1 MSTPLETEAR
11 TRSEIHARPGQASDF
26 RPDIQGLRAIAVGLV
41 VLYHLW
47 PTVVSGGYVGVDVFF
62 VISGFL
68 ITSHIHREVVATGHL
83 RVTRFWARRIRR
95 LLPASLLVLALSGLG
110 VLLLT
115 PTTTWAQ
122 TAREIGAAALYVQN
136 WQLAT
141 SSVDYMALDNVP
153 TVAQHFWSL
162 SVEEQF
168 YAVWPVLILGLL
180 AVMRLRR
187 HHDTRKAVL
196 AGLSVI
202 FVASL
207 AWSVVSTAQDQSFA
221 YMSTLTR
228 VWEFAAGGIA
238 ALVLARV
245 GRPADSIVAWLGVVA
260 VVVSGFVLTEAS
272 LFPGWVALFP
282 VLGTVALL
290 LAGARTMVGAVL
302 ATRPM
307 TFVGDISYSVYLV
320 HWPLIV
326 ITPHVTGH
334 ELVWPEKL
342 GILAVT
348 LVLAWLSKTCVE
360 DPLRVRPLLAK
371 APVRAF
377 SFALLGMAL
386 VVGLTTTWG
395 VTLDRRE
402 AAAAQRTQER
412 LAIQDRCLGPGA
424 LVAAD
429 GCGPV
434 EGDGPLVAPPESVLE
449 QVNDPLIR
457 RCQQTLD
464 SPVLLDCVLGDP
476 KATNGTIALVG
487 DSHAGAF
494 VPMVHQL
501 GKRRGW
507 KVVVHT
513 KGSCP
518 STDATRVL
526 LGETSNDRQAS
537 CTAYNE
543 AVDERILR
551 DDSISMVLA
560 SSYTRAYQWEDF
572 GGATGPEAGK
582 AGFTSRD
589 ERWVDAGKEVRVIA
603 DVPATTG
610 DLVPS
615 CIAGNPTAPKAC
627 AVPRDTAVV
636 EDLAVTAARAA
647 DVPVVDLTDLFCDES
662 LCYSLVGDVIVYK
675 DRSHLSTEYS
685 TMLAAFVDERLRD

>member
-1 MSTPLETEAR
+1 MSTPFETEAR
-11 TRSEIHARPGQASDF
+11 TRSEIRARPEQASDF
-26 RPDIQGLRAIAVGLV
+26 RPDIQGLRAVAVGLV

-68 ITSHIHREVVATGHL
+68 ITSHIHREVLATGSL
-83 RVTRFWARRIRR
+83 KVTRFWARRIRR
-95 LLPASLLVLALSGLG
+95 LLPASLLVLALSGLA

-115 PTTTWAQ
+115 PMTTWAQ
-122 TAREIGAAALYVQN
+122 TAREIAASALYVQN

-187 HHDTRKAVL
+187 HHDTRRAIL
-196 AGLSVI
+196 AGLGLI

-207 AWSVVSTAQDQSFA
+207 AWSVVSTHGDQSFA

-238 ALVLARV
+238 ALVLTRV
-245 GRPADSIVAWLGVVA
+245 GRPADSILAGPGVVA
-260 VVVSGFVLTEAS
+260 IVVSGFVLTEAS

-290 LAGARTMVGAVL
+290 LAGPSTAVGRAL

-326 ITPHVTGH
+326 VIPHVTGH
-334 ELVWPEKL
+334 DLLWSEKL
-342 GILAVT
+342 GILVAT
-348 LVLAWLSKTCVE
+348 LVLAWLSKTYVE
-360 DPLRVRPLLAK
+360 DPLRLRPLLAK
-371 APVRAF
+371 APARAF
-377 SFALLGMAL
+377 SFAVLGMAV
-386 VVGLTTTWG
+386 VVGLTTVWG

-402 AAAAQRTQER
+402 AVAAQRTQER
-412 LAIQDRCLGPGA
+412 LATQERCLGPGTLA
-424 LVAAD
+424 AAD
-429 GCGPV
+429 ECGPV
-434 EGDGPLVAPPESVLE
+434 EGDGPLVAPAESVLE
-449 QVNDPLIR
+449 QVNDQRLR
-457 RCQQTLD
+457 ECQQSLVL
-464 SPVLLDCVLGDP
+464 PGLLDCELGDP
-476 KATNGTIALVG
+476 RGGNGTIALVG
-487 DSHAGAF
+487 DSHAGAL
-494 VPMVHQL
+494 VPMVDEL

-507 KVVVHT
+507 RVVVHT

-526 LGETSNDRQAS
+526 ANESSVNRQAS
-537 CTAYNE
+537 CTAYNA
-543 AVDERILR
+543 AVDEAILG
-551 DDSISMVLA
+551 DDSISMVIA

-582 AGFTSRD
+582 AGFTSRY

-603 DVPATTG
+603 DVPATIG
-610 DLVPS
+610 NLVPS
-615 CIAGNPTAPKAC
+615 CIAGNPTAPEAC

-636 EDLAVTAARAA
+636 EDLAVTAAREA
-647 DVPVVDLTDLFCDES
+647 DIPVVDLTDLFCDETT
-662 LCYSLVGDVIVYK
+662 CYSLIGDVIVYK

-685 TMLAAFVDERLRD
+685 TMLAAWVDERLD